1 MNRPDKNEY
10 AEYYH
15 KYVTYVPDGDI
26 RDVLEDQ
33 LNSTITF
40 LSNIDEEK
48 SKLRYAPGKWSMREV
63 LGHIID
69 SERVFAYRALR
80 FSRGDDKPLQGFDE
94 NLYIHNSNYDSTNFS
109 RLIEEFSLIRQSTVA
124 LFTCLRDEQWL
135 KKGNASGYYVTVRGL
150 AYIIAGHTE
159 HHLNVIKERYL

>member
-1 MNRPDKNEY
+1 MNRPEKNEY

-15 KYVTYVPDGDI
+15 KYVNGVPEGDI

-40 LSNIDEEK
+40 LSSIDEEK
-48 SKLRYAPGKWSMREV
+48 SKLRYAPGKWSLREV

-80 FSRGDDKPLQGFDE
+80 FSRGDEKSLQGFDE
-94 NLYIHNSNYDSTNFS
+94 NLYIDNSNYDTTNLS

-124 LFTCLRDEQWL
+124 LFRNLRDEQWL
-135 KKGNASGYYVTVRGL
+135 KKGNASGYNVTVRGL